1 MNIHAGAVVRF
12 EFDKAACGVSTGS
25 IPKGVLKIDST
36 EATTASTP
44 CSNCGQDVNPDL
56 DQCGNCEN
64 PISRKLKVPSWHIHR
79 HIYNWTLA
87 WAYKPSASVA
97 LFVLSF
103 AESSFFPIPPDV
115 LLMPLVL
122 GNRKRWLRYATLCT
136 VGSVAGA
143 FLGYLIGAA
152 FITLAL
158 KIPGITEPRIEALAN
173 EFNIRGQWYVFIAAL
188 TPIPFKLLTIT
199 AGFAKMNLLVFAAAC
214 LVGRSMRFFAVAAL
228 LRLFGAKITP
238 FIDKYFNWLSLGF
251 AVLLVGG
258 FVALKY
264 FH

>member
-1 MNIHAGAVVRF
+1 M
-12 EFDKAACGVSTGS
+12 
-25 IPKGVLKIDST
+25 
-36 EATTASTP
+36 
-44 CSNCGQDVNPDL
+44 
-56 DQCGNCEN
+56 
-64 PISRKLKVPSWHIHR
+64 
-79 HIYNWTLA
+79 
-87 WAYKPSASVA
+87 
-97 LFVLSF
+97 LSF

-136 VGSVAGA
+136 VASVAGA
-143 FLGYLIGAA
+143 FLGYLIGAG
-152 FITLAL
+152 FFELAL
-158 KIPGITEPRIEALAN
+158 MIPGITEAKIANLAAKFEAGSK
-173 EFNIRGQWYVFIAAL
+173 FYVFFAAL

-199 AGFAKMNLLVFAAAC
+199 AGFAKMNLLIFAAAC
-214 LVGRSMRFFAVAAL
+214 LLGRSMRFFAVAAL
-228 LRLFGAKITP
+228 LRVYGTKITP

>member
-1 MNIHAGAVVRF
+1 MLLCGF
-12 EFDKAACGVSTGS
+12 EFDKVAFGVSTGL
-25 IPKGVLKIDST
+25 IRKGVMKIDST
-36 EATTASTP
+36 EATAPSSA
-44 CSNCGQDVNPDL
+44 CSHCGQDVDPDL
-56 DQCGNCEN
+56 NKCSKCEE
-64 PISRKLKVPSWHIHR
+64 PISRKLKVPNWHLHR
-79 HIYNWTLA
+79 HLYNWTLA

-97 LFVLSF
+97 LFALSF

-136 VGSVAGA
+136 VASVAGA
-143 FLGYLIGAA
+143 FLGYVIGSA
-152 FITLAL
+152 FIDLAL
-158 KIPGITEPRIEALAN
+158 MIPGITEDRIQALAN
-173 EFNIRGQWYVFIAAL
+173 DFEIRGQWYVFFAAL
-188 TPIPFKLLTIT
+188 TPIPFKLLTI
-199 AGFAKMNLLVFAAAC
+199 ASGFASMNLLVFAAAC

-228 LRLFGAKITP
+228 LRIFGAKITP

-251 AVLLVGG
+251 AILLVGG